1 MSGLYNTGIPYTGNY
16 NNREEYVDSEAE
28 SISSNDISIGE
39 VEMDKLIFRDISIV
53 VSSMDRDWYNKP
65 SETPYNFNVK
75 LGSSGLQNGYSIVSY
90 EPKNVVALG
99 VEKLILNN
107 RKLNVSY
114 SNAKVDMTES
124 PYLLL
129 NVNNIDYTIYGTN
142 KYLENTLGLMM
153 PLTPLP
159 DSLSETNFIEFKNTL
174 GKAKE
179 FLHNPLASLPKLD
192 ITINT
197 PLGDNPN
204 NLIDVLNIKSI
215 TYQEQTSSN
224 VATEYLMVQTT
235 TFFPIEQYKIGDTIK
250 FQNYVYRDTGTYNEA
265 TDFNNFINRDA
276 GHKIIVV
283 KSNDSDKLLKNR
295 IYFSAPNEI
304 STVTGNVAETSW
316 YTSLKSKSLGDISL
330 ANSVTDTSG
339 KLINCNLQTHVIFK
353 VKIMDKESNFMK
365 QLI

>member
-1 MSGLYNTGIPYTGNY
+1 
-16 NNREEYVDSEAE
+16 
-28 SISSNDISIGE
+28 
-39 VEMDKLIFRDISIV
+39 
-53 VSSMDRDWYNKP
+53 
-65 SETPYNFNVK
+65 
-75 LGSSGLQNGYSIVSY
+75 
-90 EPKNVVALG
+90 
-99 VEKLILNN
+99 
-107 RKLNVSY
+107 
-114 SNAKVDMTES
+114 
-124 PYLLL
+124 
-129 NVNNIDYTIYGTN
+129 
-142 KYLENTLGLMM
+142 M

-159 DSLSETNFIEFKNTL
+159 KSLSETNFIEFKNTL

-339 KLINCNLQTHVIFK
+339 KLINCNLQTHAIFK